1 MDLRRISFVMVLVA
15 LLGATLA
22 CGGEVS
28 VSSAEV
34 ADAYMSTDEGGTD
47 RTSVYGQDAVFY
59 AQVELQNAPDD
70 TVLKAVWS
78 VVDAQDTDPGLVV
91 NETEYT
97 TGSGMVYF
105 TLSNNDLWPTGTYKV
120 DLYLDGE
127 LVNTINFSV
136 Q

>member
-1 MDLRRISFVMVLVA
+1 MNLRRACLAVVLVA

-28 VSSAEV
+28 VSTAKV
-34 ADAYMSTDEGGTD
+34 ADAYMSTDEGGND
-47 RTSVYGQDAVFY
+47 RTTVYAQDAIFY
-59 AQVELQNAPDD
+59 AQVDLQNAPDD
-70 TVLKAVWS
+70 TVLKAVWT
-78 VVDAQDTDPGLVV
+78 VVNAQDTDPGFII

-97 TGSGMVYF
+97 TGSDLIYF
-105 TLSNNDLWPTGTYKV
+105 TLSNPDLWPIGTYKV
-120 DLYLDGE
+120 EIYLDGE

>member
-1 MDLRRISFVMVLVA
+1 MNMRRLPRVMVLAA

-28 VSSAEV
+28 VSTAKV
-34 ADAYMSTDEGGTD
+34 ADAYMSTDEAGSAPAT
-47 RTSVYGQDAVFY
+47 VFAQDAVFY
-59 AQVELQNAPDD
+59 AQVDLQNAPDD

-78 VVDAQDTDPGLVV
+78 VVEAQETDPGLVI

-97 TGSGMVYF
+97 TGSEEVYF
-105 TLSNNDLWPTGTYKV
+105 TLSNNDLWPVGTYKV

-127 LVNTINFSV
+127 VVRTIDFSV

>member
-1 MDLRRISFVMVLVA
+1 MSLGVILVA
-15 LLGATLA
+15 LLSATLA

-28 VSSAEV
+28 VSTAKV

-47 RTSVYGQDAVFY
+47 RTTAYAQDAVFY
-59 AQVELQNAPDD
+59 AQVDLQNAPDD

-78 VVDAQDTDPGLVV
+78 VVDAQDTDPGLVI

-97 TGSGMVYF
+97 TGSDVYF
-105 TLSNNDLWPTGTYKV
+105 TLSNNDLWPIGTYKV
-120 DLYLDGE
+120 DIHLDGE
-127 LVNTINFSV
+127 LVDTINFSV

>member
-1 MDLRRISFVMVLVA
+1 MNLRRMSLAMVLLV

-22 CGGEVS
+22 CGGEVN
-28 VSSAEV
+28 VSTAKV

-59 AQVELQNAPDD
+59 AQVDLQNAPDD
-70 TVLKAVWS
+70 TGIKAVWS

-105 TLSNNDLWPTGTYKV
+105 TLSNNDLWPIGTYKV
-120 DLYLDGE
+120 DLYLEGE

>member
-1 MDLRRISFVMVLVA
+1 MNLRRMSLAMVLLA

-22 CGGEVS
+22 CGGEVN
-28 VSSAEV
+28 VSTAKV
-34 ADAYMSTDEGGTD
+34 ADAYMSTDEGGND

-59 AQVELQNAPDD
+59 AQVDLQNAPDD
-70 TVLKAVWS
+70 TVIKAVWS

-97 TGSGMVYF
+97 TGSGIVYF
-105 TLSNNDLWPTGTYKV
+105 TLSNNDLWPIGTYKV

>member
-1 MDLRRISFVMVLVA
+1 MNLRQVSFVVVLVA

-28 VSSAEV
+28 ATTAKV
-34 ADAYMSTDEGGTD
+34 ADAYLSTDEEGAS
-47 RTSVYGQDAVFY
+47 RTTVYTQDAVFY
-59 AQVELQNAPDD
+59 AQVDLQNAPDD
-70 TVLKAVWS
+70 TVLKAIWT

-97 TGSGMVYF
+97 TGTDVYF
-105 TLSNNDLWPTGTYKV
+105 TLSNNDLWPIGTYKV
-120 DLYLDGE
+120 DIYLDGE
-127 LVNTINFSV
+127 LVNTVNFSV